1 MMKISK
7 QKIKRVIIISLIV
20 IVAAFASIILYDV
33 IASKSDSGI
42 TNNEVE
48 QLLSRCKRKGYNQH
62 YCIIVDYGRF
72 VGSPRFFIYSFD
84 KHQVIAKSIMAHG
97 RGGHSMPWKT
107 DFSNV
112 NGSQCSCL
120 GYFLLRSIMS
130 RATEIRVSE
139 LTDWIKV
146 STIMQDNVA
155 SWFIQEK
162 RLTILQNIICR
173 HRSESVR
180 AVSSQ
185 TTGLSWFWKGLSR
198 KTSHPFC
205 YGLTN
210 KFAECRLH
218 LFCFS
223 PQTMF

>member
-7 QKIKRVIIISLIV
+7 TKTKRVIIISLIV

-120 GYFLLRSIMS
+120 GYFLVKEYHVTSYGDPSFRVDGLDKGINDHARQRSILIHPRKEVDYS
-130 RATEIRVSE
+130 AKHHLPAPFGVSQGCFI
-139 LTDWIKV
+139 TDHRTFAVLKGIIKKNQP
-146 STIMQDNVA
+146 S
-155 SWFIQEK
+155 
-162 RLTILQNIICR
+162 ILLWA
-173 HRSESVR
+173 H
-180 AVSSQ
+180 
-185 TTGLSWFWKGLSR
+185 K
-198 KTSHPFC
+198 
-205 YGLTN
+205 
-210 KFAECRLH
+210 
-218 LFCFS
+218 
-223 PQTMF
+223 